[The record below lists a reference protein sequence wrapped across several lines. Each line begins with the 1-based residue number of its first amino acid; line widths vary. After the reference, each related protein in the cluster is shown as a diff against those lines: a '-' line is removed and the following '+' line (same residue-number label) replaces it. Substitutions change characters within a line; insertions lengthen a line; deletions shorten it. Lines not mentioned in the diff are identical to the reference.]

1 MCNAVIRGI
10 DVLDFAMPLSEAL
23 TSSISSTEPSP
34 HDRGLHKRLRQL
46 RHQAASAMV
55 ETNVFSR
62 WHCTVCDGCT
72 NPVSVLA
79 EGKDGKRAIR
89 VCEQCLEAAEIDKR
103 LAATAAAHER
113 HAAYLRS
120 LVGRLRVPTYAEWKA
135 RIEKVEASRPW
146 RLAGC

>member
-1 MCNAVIRGI
+1 MTVKTKKII
-10 DVLDFAMPLSEAL
+10 MVEL
-23 TSSISSTEPSP
+23 
-34 HDRGLHKRLRQL
+34 
-46 RHQAASAMV
+46 V

-113 HAAYLRS
+113 HAAYLRL
-120 LVGRLRVPTYAEWKA
+120 LVGKLRVPTYAAWKA

-146 RLAGC
+146 RLEVHARN

>member
-1 MCNAVIRGI
+1 MTVKTKKII
-10 DVLDFAMPLSEAL
+10 MVEL
-23 TSSISSTEPSP
+23 
-34 HDRGLHKRLRQL
+34 
-46 RHQAASAMV
+46 V

-103 LAATAAAHER
+103 LAATAAAHEWS
-113 HAAYLRS
+113 RS
-120 LVGRLRVPTYAEWKA
+120 SSLSNGHWMQQSQRICYHVFDQVEPTRSPWPRLFRPSTPSMPEDVDARGSSSGR
-135 RIEKVEASRPW
+135 
-146 RLAGC
+146 AGCA

>member
-1 MCNAVIRGI
+1 MKTKKIIMVE
-10 DVLDFAMPLSEAL
+10 L
-23 TSSISSTEPSP
+23 
-34 HDRGLHKRLRQL
+34 
-46 RHQAASAMV
+46 V

-120 LVGRLRVPTYAEWKA
+120 LVGRLRVPTYAAWKA
-135 RIEKVEASRPW
+135 RPRYQLASRTRHDDLP
-146 RLAGC
+146 RLRDKLRLLLDMSDACLWPSADFIRRIIE

>member
-1 MCNAVIRGI
+1 MTVKTKKII
-10 DVLDFAMPLSEAL
+10 TVDL
-23 TSSISSTEPSP
+23 
-34 HDRGLHKRLRQL
+34 
-46 RHQAASAMV
+46 V

-103 LAATAAAHER
+103 LAATAAAHEWS
-113 HAAYLRS
+113 RS
-120 LVGRLRVPTYAEWKA
+120 SSLSKQRSYRVSCQAVCAPRLVA
-135 RIEKVEASRPW
+135 
-146 RLAGC
+146 LALF

>member
-1 MCNAVIRGI
+1 MTVKTKKII
-10 DVLDFAMPLSEAL
+10 TVEL
-23 TSSISSTEPSP
+23 
-34 HDRGLHKRLRQL
+34 
-46 RHQAASAMV
+46 V

-62 WHCTVCDGCT
+62 WHCTACDGCT

-79 EGKDGKRAIR
+79 EGKDGERAIR

-120 LVGRLRVPTYAEWKA
+120 LVGGLRVPTYAAWKE
-135 RIEKVEASRPW
+135 RNEKVEASRPW
-146 RLAGC
+146 RLELHARN